1 MAREQTKALLF
12 EILRSYTTLAST
24 LNLSR
29 AVEEL
34 GTTRQTV
41 RRHIAL
47 LEEAKGAQLFEVENR
62 SYKLTEAGERA
73 LPEAEQLMM
82 RGEAWLQSVT
92 GHVGGLSQLRI
103 KPDDEF
109 VFFSQ
114 QYSIGDLWR
123 EAEPMVQDALA
134 AWVQSK
140 GRLHAEEFAEMRPYI
155 MVFRPLN
162 GRWIATEVGEKSS
175 MATWFGLSWA
185 RSAIGRELDRLPG
198 GHGFRTLLQDAFNE
212 VHASGGPRYEHIYT
226 RITRY
231 DDEIK
236 RPISYQRL
244 LLGCTYPDDSFALVS
259 VVCRIGNIKIDGV
272 DLDIYGK
279 MEISE

>member
-12 EILRSYTTLAST
+12 EILRSYTALAST

-29 AVEEL
+29 AVEKL

-47 LEEAKGAQLFEVENR
+47 LEEAKGTPLFEVENR
-62 SYKLTEAGERA
+62 TYRLTKAGERA
-73 LPEAEQLMM
+73 LPEAEQLLM

-92 GHVGGLSQLRI
+92 GHVHGLAQLRI
-103 KPDDEF
+103 SDGDEF

-114 QYSIGDLWR
+114 QYSIGELWQN
-123 EAEPMVQDALA
+123 AEPTIQQAMSD
-134 AWVQSK
+134 WVASK
-140 GRLHAEEFAEMRPYI
+140 GQLHAQSFEEIRPYI
-155 MVFRPLN
+155 MVFRQLN
-162 GRWIATEVGEKSS
+162 GRWIVTEVGEKSS

-185 RSAIGRELDRLPG
+185 RSAIGQELDNLPG
-198 GHGFRTLLQDAFNE
+198 GHGFRTLLQDAFND
-212 VHASGGPRYEHIYT
+212 VLASGGPRYEHIYT

-231 DDEIK
+231 GDNIR

-244 LLGCTYPDDSFALVS
+244 LLGGTYPDGSFALVS
-259 VVCRIGNIKIDGV
+259 VVVRTLDVNIDGV
-272 DLDIYGK
+272 DLAEYGK
-279 MEISE
+279 METID